1 MTKEKDLGHQILE
14 YLYLHPHTWF
24 NDEKLSERF
33 NAHSKETIEQHLNH
47 LTHDKLVHTK
57 EYFTSENPITF
68 LHHTYRIS
76 GEGKNKIEDDRY
88 IRKLRRNAFIGIALA
103 IATGLIIFFFKY
115 YEPLNSPKSIESVP
129 AILEDS
135 LSNETNTLID
145 TVSGRSAKDSNES
158 EKKGKDDL

>member
-24 NDEKLSERF
+24 NDEKLSEHF
-33 NAHSKETIEQHLNH
+33 HTHSKETIEKHLDH
-47 LTHDKLVHTK
+47 LTHDKLVHRK

-76 GEGKNKIEDDRY
+76 GEGKNKIEDYQY
-88 IRKLRRNAFIGIALA
+88 IKKLRRNAFIGIALA
-103 IATGLIIFFFKY
+103 IAIGIISVLLKY
-115 YEPLNSPKSIESVP
+115 YEPNKSPKSIESVP

-135 LSNETNTLID
+135 ISDETNTLLD
-145 TVSGRSAKDSNES
+145 TVSGSSPKDSNES
-158 EKKGKDDL
+158 EKNDKGDL